1 MAANPSF
8 RELLGSVL
16 SPTEMKEAIFAFDV
30 LGKMAL
36 IEVPRKLQKK
46 KKKIASALMHAV
58 KNVESVYEKVG
69 EHEGKYRL
77 ERVRY
82 LAGKKINS
90 TTYKEWNC
98 EFELMPG
105 KVFFSPRLGTERQRI
120 ASYVKKGE
128 TVAVFFA
135 GVGPYAIT
143 LAKHA
148 SPARVFAIEWNPDA
162 MPWLEMN
169 IHKNRVQHTVIPIH
183 ADVKKIGHILGQC
196 DHVIMPAPETA
207 TKYLAEAVKCLSP
220 SGGTIHCYAFV
231 SNQKPLNEMWN
242 KLDKGLKK
250 VKGKAVV
257 EDIRKV
263 LQFSPRKVQMCAVI
277 RVQGKKST
285 SRKK

>member
-1 MAANPSF
+1 MHTDPSF
-8 RELLGSVL
+8 RQLMGEIL
-16 SPTEMKEAIFAFDV
+16 SPAEMQEAIFAYDV

-36 IEVPRKLQKK
+36 IEIPRKLLKK
-46 KKKIASALMHAV
+46 KKKIASALLHAV
-58 KNVESVYEKVG
+58 KQIESVYEKVG
-69 EHEGKYRL
+69 EHEGKFRL
-77 ERVRY
+77 ERVRF
-82 LAGKKINS
+82 LAGKKITS

-148 SPARVFAIEWNPDA
+148 KPQRVFAIEWNPSA
-162 MPWLEMN
+162 IPWLEWN
-169 IHKNRVQHTVIPIH
+169 IRKNKVQDIVVPLH
-183 ADVKKIGHILGQC
+183 ADVKKAAHILGQC
-196 DHVIMPAPETA
+196 DHVIMPAPESA

-220 SGGTIHCYAFV
+220 NGGRIHCYAFV
-231 SNQKPLNEMWN
+231 SNEKPLHAMWE
-242 KLDKGLKK
+242 KLEKGLKK

-277 RVQGKKST
+277 RVQGGNGKK
-285 SRKK
+285 